1 MILLWLS
8 YPTFLIWPLFRGYG
22 RNPYRNFVGF
32 LVDLKT
38 PKGHFEINWPL
49 LIKSMQL
56 KSSKVPL
63 PYVEEQV
70 WGHENVM
77 TASVVPSSQ
86 KQNKIISS
94 KSFTKISQMSAQIE
108 LEKCLISL
116 LRSNFALFFWCQLP

>member
-1 MILLWLS
+1 MIGWFYFDSITLLFWFDL
-8 YPTFLIWPLFRGYG
+8 FLEARAEILY
-22 RNPYRNFVGF
+22 NKFVGF
-32 LVDLKT
+32 LVDWKT

-49 LIKSMQL
+49 FIKFMQL

-94 KSFTKISQMSAQIE
+94 KSFTKISKMSAQIE
-108 LEKCLISL
+108 LEKYLVHT
-116 LRSNFALFFWCQLP
+116 NFIAKNS